1 MGIVQSFR
9 TFRGGLARR
18 LKRESNDWQRWLD
31 RRAVPASK
39 QNVNMATSATL
50 IDKPRDSAIAL
61 RWIISARDDLVW
73 LIGSVV
79 SSYLLLVLY
88 VNGILPLVPMVA
100 LWAILIDAPHVFG
113 TFSRTYFDRTER
125 QNRARLLWGSLLFFA
140 VGPLMVFAG
149 AGLVFFFVAALWAYY
164 HLVKQHYGFMV
175 LYKKKNND
183 LAPLDNALDRLL
195 LLFAFNYPF
204 VAFIARDPEAMAR
217 VPAALR
223 SGVDGLATA
232 LLAGTLILAIA
243 WVIRQI
249 QRAVAGEQLNVP
261 KYLLLAA
268 AIPMHWIVLLTP
280 MPHKPIAIVAILT
293 IYHNLQ
299 YHRLI
304 WFHNQ
309 KYVRTGNRGD
319 RVTASSRDGVTG
331 AGDSSATALTGT
343 VGVPPA
349 PVNITLRDKYGAA
362 ELISRRLLYYVACG
376 ILFGLIYQGPRQFL
390 GYVSLKSGGATGG
403 AAEQSSAIQLS
414 ISFLWGYAFIHYYLD
429 SKIWR
434 VRRDPS
440 VGKALN
446 M

>member
-1 MGIVQSFR
+1 
-9 TFRGGLARR
+9 
-18 LKRESNDWQRWLD
+18 
-31 RRAVPASK
+31 
-39 QNVNMATSATL
+39 MATSATA
-50 IDKPRDSAIAL
+50 IDKTRDSAITL

-73 LIGSVV
+73 LIGSVA
-79 SSYLLLVLY
+79 SSYLLLILY
-88 VNGILPLVPMVA
+88 VNGILPLAPMVA

-125 QNRARLLWGSLLFFA
+125 HNRSRLLWGSLLFFA
-140 VGPLMVFAG
+140 VGPVMVYAG
-149 AGLVFFFVAALWAYY
+149 AGLVFFFIAALWAYY

-183 LAPLDNALDRLL
+183 LAPIDNALDRLL

-204 VAFIARDPEAMAR
+204 VEFIARDPEAMAR
-217 VPAALR
+217 VPAKLQ
-223 SGVDGLATA
+223 SGVNGLATI
-232 LLAGTLILAIA
+232 LLAGTLILAVA
-243 WVIRQI
+243 WLGRQI
-249 QRAVAGEQLNVP
+249 QRALAGEPLNVP

-309 KYVRTGNRGD
+309 KYV
-319 RVTASSRDGVTG
+319 TAGSSSDQG
-331 AGDSSATALTGT
+331 SSATALTGT
-343 VGVPPA
+343 AGVPPTPA
-349 PVNITLRDKYGAA
+349 TTALRTRYGAA
-362 ELISRRLLYYVACG
+362 ELISRRLLYYIAFG

-390 GYVSLKSGGATGG
+390 GYLSLKNGSATGG
-403 AAEQSSAIQLS
+403 AAEQSLAIQLG

-434 VRRDPS
+434 VRHDPS

>member
-1 MGIVQSFR
+1 MAATAEFIATPQP
-9 TFRGGLARR
+9 
-18 LKRESNDWQRWLD
+18 
-31 RRAVPASK
+31 RAVS
-39 QNVNMATSATL
+39 
-50 IDKPRDSAIAL
+50 L

-73 LIGSVV
+73 FIGSVA
-79 SSYLLLVLY
+79 SSYALLLLY
-88 VNGILPLVPMVA
+88 VSGLVPLVPMVA

-125 QNRARLLWGSLLFFA
+125 QNRRRLLWGSLLFFA
-140 VGPLMVFAG
+140 VGPIMVLAG
-149 AGLVFFFVAALWAYY
+149 AGLVFFFLAALWAYY

-183 LAPLDNALDRLL
+183 LAPVDNALDRLL

-204 VAFIARDPEAMAR
+204 VAFVAADAEAMAR
-217 VPAALR
+217 VPVALQ
-223 SGVDGLATA
+223 SGVTTLAT
-232 LLAGTLILAIA
+232 LLLVATIA
-243 WVIRQI
+243 FAVVWVGRQI
-249 QRAVAGEQLNVP
+249 QRAVTGAPLNVP

-309 KYVRTGNRGD
+309 KY
-319 RVTASSRDGVTG
+319 S
-331 AGDSSATALTGT
+331 AGGT
-343 VGVPPA
+343 GVPPVSHGQDA
-349 PVNITLRDKYGAA
+349 HATTELRKKYGAA
-362 ELISRRLLYYVACG
+362 EFISRRLLFYIACG

-390 GYVSLKSGGATGG
+390 GYTSLRNDIGGVAHSLAT
-403 AAEQSSAIQLS
+403 QLG

-446 M
+446 MA